1 MVSSDEG
8 SAARRNPS
16 TSSGQGSAGSL
27 PAVVLCEGGSR
38 LHRGCG
44 FQPQICGKM
53 PQPRLAP
60 YVESCTVAPMSLVRC
75 FSTLG
80 CPDLSLE
87 ESLAL
92 AAKHGI
98 DAVELR
104 ALGGTL
110 ELPAYL
116 QARYGSPE
124 ALARQVKAQRIRIAS
139 LDTSWHLAGGTAEE
153 RDAFLAFLPWAE
165 ALDVPWLRVF
175 DGKVPLEQ
183 PAAFAEAADSVRWWR
198 ALRRERGVRADV
210 MVETHDSLF
219 TADAI
224 QRFRDAARGTAILW
238 DSHHTWKKGG
248 EDPVVTWRAIRD
260 SVAHVHVKDSIPVAS
275 ERHPFTY
282 VLPGDGGFPIAALLA
297 ALRADGFKGAVSLEW
312 EKMWHPYLPPLDT
325 ALATAAARGW
335 W

>member
-1 MVSSDEG
+1 
-8 SAARRNPS
+8 
-16 TSSGQGSAGSL
+16 
-27 PAVVLCEGGSR
+27 
-38 LHRGCG
+38 
-44 FQPQICGKM
+44 
-53 PQPRLAP
+53 
-60 YVESCTVAPMSLVRC
+60 MSLVRC

-87 ESLAL
+87 ETLAL
-92 AAKHGI
+92 AAKHRI

-104 ALGGTL
+104 ALGGTV

-124 ALARQVKAQRIRIAS
+124 ALARQVKAQPVRIAS
-139 LDTSWHLAGGTAEE
+139 FDTSWHLSGWPADE
-153 RDAFLAFLPWAE
+153 RDAFLAFVPWAE
-165 ALDVPWLRVF
+165 ALGVPWLRVF
-175 DGKVPLEQ
+175 DGKASLEQ
-183 PAAFAEAADSVRWWR
+183 PAAVAEAAESVRWWR
-198 ALRRERGVRADV
+198 EVRRERGYRADV

-219 TADAI
+219 TAAAI
-224 QRFRDAARGTAILW
+224 QQFQAAAPGSAILW

-248 EDPVVTWRAIRD
+248 EDPVVTWRAIRGG
-260 SVAHVHVKDSIPVAS
+260 VAHVHVKDSVAVAS
-275 ERHPFTY
+275 ARHPFTY

-297 ALRADGFKGAVSLEW
+297 ALRADGFNGAISLEW